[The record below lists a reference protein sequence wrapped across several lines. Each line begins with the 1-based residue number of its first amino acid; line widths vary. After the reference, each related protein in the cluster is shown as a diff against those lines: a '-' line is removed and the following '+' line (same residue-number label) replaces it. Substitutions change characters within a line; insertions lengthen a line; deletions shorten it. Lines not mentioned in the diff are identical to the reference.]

1 MAVTNA
7 VSAVSVDD
15 VLLLLEPALYVAG
28 EIHKVWDKTNRAGE
42 VKFYARFLVDDEPGT
57 IQVNI
62 SDLSPADIK
71 FLARSERERA
81 LLRVRV
87 FAIEGNAYYKAISL
101 CRSLSG
107 DSGSALASLLASDDE
122 DGDA

>member
-1 MAVTNA
+1 MAVA
-7 VSAVSVDD
+7 SDVAAMED
-15 VLLLLEPALYVAG
+15 VLLSLEPALYVAG
-28 EIHKVWDKTNRAGE
+28 EIHKVWDKTNRGGE

-62 SDLSPADIK
+62 SDLSAGDIK
-71 FLARSERERA
+71 YLARHERERA

-87 FAIEGNAYYKAISL
+87 FAMEGNAFFKAISL
-101 CRSLSG
+101 CRSVSS
-107 DSGSALASLLASDDE
+107 DSGSALASLLASDE

>member
-1 MAVTNA
+1 MAVANA
-7 VSAVSVDD
+7 VSAVSMDD
-15 VLLLLEPALYVAG
+15 VLLSLEPALYVAG
-28 EIHKVWDKTNRAGE
+28 EIHKVWDKTNRGGE

-62 SDLSPADIK
+62 SDLSAGDIK
-71 FLARSERERA
+71 YLARHERERA

-87 FAIEGNAYYKAISL
+87 FAMEGNAFFKAVSL
-101 CRSLSG
+101 CRSVSS
-107 DSGSALASLLASDDE
+107 DSGSALASLLASGDE